1 MAMTLSTVVHALQL
15 SSSSAVEQLRLGG
28 IRRCVDGL
36 LWEVF
41 RVEIVWLSGLPVPP
55 VKLPPALNGEAAE
68 WIPVIS
74 GCGAQGFWVGA
85 AGAGEMGWFM
95 MTCV

>member
-55 VKLPPALNGEAAE
+55 VKLPPALNGEAA
-68 WIPVIS
+68 
-74 GCGAQGFWVGA
+74 CGSR
-85 AGAGEMGWFM
+85 
-95 MTCV
+95 